1 MLRALEVL
9 QLPID
14 NDVYNRMGEGWWE
27 EENPL
32 NGLLGSI
39 TPGRFAYFR
48 EVLTNRLGL
57 DPRDIRALD
66 IGCGGGFLAEE
77 FARLGCQVVGVDPSA
92 VSIET
97 ARRHAAA
104 TGLDVDYRVGTG
116 EQLPVA
122 DGEFDLAYCCDV
134 LEHVSDLDAV
144 ISETARVL
152 KPKGIFLFDTINRT
166 LASKLIAIKVMQEW
180 RLTRCIDSAIHEW
193 TMFITPKELVVIL
206 GRHGLRTDEIVGLG
220 SRSRKPLVLLNLI
233 RANSGRISYG
243 ELSRRLDAGRIRS
256 TSLSYMGYATKTEGT
271 PRVTSAHAVTLA
283 SGACEFYCPVNGH
296 KDLGMERNI
305 TDS

>member
-1 MLRALEVL
+1 MHCQTASGELRWPGASASRSHRMLRALEVL

-32 NGLLGSI
+32 NVLLGSI
-39 TPGRFAYFR
+39 TPGRFGYFC

-57 DPRDIRALD
+57 NPRDIRALD

-77 FARLGCQVVGVDPSA
+77 FARIGCQVVGVDPSA

-134 LEHVSDLDAV
+134 LEHVADLDAV

-152 KPKGIFLFDTINRT
+152 KPEGIFLFDTINRT
-166 LASKLIAIKVMQEW
+166 LASKLLAIKVMQEW

-206 GRHGLRTDEIVGLG
+206 GHHGLRIGEIVGLG

-233 RANSGRISYG
+233 RANRGRISYG

-271 PRVTSAHAVTLA
+271 P
-283 SGACEFYCPVNGH
+283 G
-296 KDLGMERNI
+296 
-305 TDS
+305 

>member
-32 NGLLGSI
+32 NVLHGSI
-39 TPGRFAYFR
+39 TPGRFGYFC

-97 ARRHAAA
+97 ARRHAGA

-134 LEHVSDLDAV
+134 LEHVADLDAV

-152 KPKGIFLFDTINRT
+152 NPEGIFLFDTINRT
-166 LASKLIAIKVMQEW
+166 QASKLLAIKVMQEW
-180 RLTRCIDSAIHEW
+180 RLTRCIDAAIHEW

-206 GRHGLRTDEIVGLG
+206 GRHGLRIGEIVGLG
-220 SRSRKPLVLLNLI
+220 SRSRKALVLLNLI
-233 RANSGRISYG
+233 RANRGRISYG

-256 TSLSYMGYATKTEGT
+256 TSLSYMGYATKTAGT
-271 PRVTSAHAVTLA
+271 P
-283 SGACEFYCPVNGH
+283 G
-296 KDLGMERNI
+296 
-305 TDS
+305 

>member
-32 NGLLGSI
+32 NVLHGSI
-39 TPGRFAYFR
+39 TPGRFGYFC

-97 ARRHAAA
+97 ARRHATA
-104 TGLDVDYRVGTG
+104 TGLDVDYWVGTG
-116 EQLPVA
+116 EQLPMA

-134 LEHVSDLDAV
+134 LEHVADLDAV

-152 KPKGIFLFDTINRT
+152 KPEGIFLFDTINRT
-166 LASKLIAIKVMQEW
+166 LASKLLAIKVMQEW

-206 GRHGLRTDEIVGLG
+206 GRHGLRIGEIVGLG

-233 RANSGRISYG
+233 RANRGRISYG

-271 PRVTSAHAVTLA
+271 P
-283 SGACEFYCPVNGH
+283 G
-296 KDLGMERNI
+296 
-305 TDS
+305 

>member
-1 MLRALEVL
+1 VSDRRLRALEVL
-9 QLPID
+9 RLPID

-32 NGLLGSI
+32 NVLHGSI
-39 TPGRFAYFR
+39 TPGRFGYFC

-57 DPRDIRALD
+57 DPRDMRALD

-134 LEHVSDLDAV
+134 LEHVADLDAV
-144 ISETARVL
+144 VSETARVL
-152 KPKGIFLFDTINRT
+152 KPEGIFLFDTPNRT
-166 LASKLIAIKVMQEW
+166 LASKLLVIKVMQEW
-180 RLTRCIDSAIHEW
+180 RLTRFIDAAIHEW
-193 TMFITPKELVVIL
+193 TMFITPKELVMIL
-206 GRHGLRTDEIVGLG
+206 SRHGLRIGEIVGLG
-220 SRSRKPLVLLNLI
+220 PRLNKPLVLLNFI
-233 RANSGRISYG
+233 RANRGRISYG

-256 TSLSYMGYATKTEGT
+256 ISLSYMGFATKTEGT
-271 PRVTSAHAVTLA
+271 P
-283 SGACEFYCPVNGH
+283 G
-296 KDLGMERNI
+296 
-305 TDS
+305 